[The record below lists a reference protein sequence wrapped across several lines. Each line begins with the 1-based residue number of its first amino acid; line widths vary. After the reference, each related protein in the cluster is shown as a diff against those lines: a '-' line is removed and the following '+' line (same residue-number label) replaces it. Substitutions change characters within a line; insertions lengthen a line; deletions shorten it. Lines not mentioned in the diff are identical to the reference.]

1 MTEQGRA
8 AEGPQ
13 VDVAG
18 KAQGWDYSPDAGET
32 ARAMTANAVV
42 SAVANVPLLLAAVAL
57 VVYMAFEAGLSTP
70 GAVFGALGLTAS
82 GWRWSMSKRYRMRE
96 PFDEGTERSARREVE
111 LNAGL
116 SGLMWG
122 YGALAIYPHLRE
134 VAQIAYPMLLAGSA
148 GVAALYAPLA
158 GRAYLYMIVPQVASL
173 VAAHLAFDG
182 LRSIGLA
189 AIVAGFGFTMH
200 RSAQLSKAAG
210 QRLARALLER
220 DRLRADHARLA
231 ELELTEAKL
240 AAESAR
246 TEAAAT
252 RDLFIAKVSHEFR
265 TPLQTIVALA
275 DLLAL
280 KTADEKSKGLQEP
293 VQRLSRAADQ
303 LMHQANDLAAFVRA
317 NQAASYEIRERPV
330 RLDEVVATSI
340 IELRELANRKGVD
353 VRVSVPA
360 ISLQADDM
368 RLQQIIGN
376 LVSNAVKYTTRGHIE
391 IQAEVDD
398 HEPHT
403 MTLCVNDTGSGIPA
417 EVLPNVFEP
426 WFRGTREARG
436 LGLGLSIVRSLVA
449 QLGGTAEIK
458 SEIGRGTNACVRIPV
473 KVLPQ
478 HPYHPPT
485 GSSGLSDLHVL
496 VVDDEDSVR
505 NAVADL
511 LRAKGAICVEAP
523 GTEEALLELSTKP
536 YEVALV
542 DIQMPGAD
550 GYELAR
556 RLKARH
562 PECETRLIAMS
573 AFGLSEE
580 HGCLF
585 DAYVAKPSKADTM
598 VSTIIQTLARRG
610 TVSARTGGVGGSGG
624 RSGAC

>member
-1 MTEQGRA
+1 MSEQGRA

-13 VDVAG
+13 GNVSG
-18 KAQGWDYSPDAGET
+18 RSQGWEYSPDAGET
-32 ARAMTANAVV
+32 ARAMTATAVA

-57 VVYMAFEAGLSTP
+57 VVYMAFEAGLNSQ
-70 GAVFGALGLTAS
+70 GAIFGALGLATS
-82 GWRWSMSKRYRMRE
+82 GWRWSMRKRYRARA
-96 PFDEGTERSARREVE
+96 PFDEATDRSAQREVE

-116 SGLMWG
+116 SGLMWA
-122 YGALAIYPHLRE
+122 YGALSIYPHLRE

-200 RSAQLSKAAG
+200 RSAQMSKAAG

-246 TEAAAT
+246 NEAAAN

-280 KTADEKSKGLQEP
+280 KTADERSKGLQEP

-303 LMHQANDLAAFVRA
+303 LMHQATDLAAFVRA

-330 RLDEVVATSI
+330 RLDDVVATSI

-376 LVSNAVKYTTRGHIE
+376 LVSNAVKYTSRGHIE
-391 IQAEVDD
+391 IRAEVDD
-398 HEPHT
+398 HEHRT
-403 MTLCVNDTGSGIPA
+403 MTLCVSDTGSGIPA
-417 EVLPNVFEP
+417 EVLPDVFEP

-458 SEIGRGTNACVRIPV
+458 SDKGTGTTACVRIPV

-478 HPYHPPT
+478 RPHHAQAGP
-485 GSSGLSDLHVL
+485 SGLSDLHIL
-496 VVDDEDSVR
+496 VIDDEDSVR
-505 NAVADL
+505 GAVADL
-511 LRAKGAICVEAP
+511 LRAKGATCVEAP
-523 GTEEALLELSTKP
+523 GTEEALLELSSRQ

-562 PECETRLIAMS
+562 PDCATRLIAMS
-573 AFGLSEE
+573 AFGLAED
-580 HGCLF
+580 HGRLF

-598 VSTIIQTLARRG
+598 VSTIIQTLGRG
-610 TVSARTGGVGGSGG
+610 GAVAAGTTGLGESA
-624 RSGAC
+624 GASRPR

>member
-1 MTEQGRA
+1 
-8 AEGPQ
+8 
-13 VDVAG
+13 
-18 KAQGWDYSPDAGET
+18 
-32 ARAMTANAVV
+32 
-42 SAVANVPLLLAAVAL
+42 
-57 VVYMAFEAGLSTP
+57 
-70 GAVFGALGLTAS
+70 
-82 GWRWSMSKRYRMRE
+82 
-96 PFDEGTERSARREVE
+96 
-111 LNAGL
+111 
-116 SGLMWG
+116 
-122 YGALAIYPHLRE
+122 
-134 VAQIAYPMLLAGSA
+134 
-148 GVAALYAPLA
+148 
-158 GRAYLYMIVPQVASL
+158 
-173 VAAHLAFDG
+173 
-182 LRSIGLA
+182 
-189 AIVAGFGFTMH
+189 MH

-231 ELELTEAKL
+231 ELELTAAKL

-478 HPYHPPT
+478 HPHHPPT

-610 TVSARTGGVGGSGG
+610 TVSARTAGVGGSGG

>member
-1 MTEQGRA
+1 MSEQGRA

-13 VDVAG
+13 VEVAG
-18 KAQGWDYSPDAGET
+18 KAAGGDYSPDAGET

-42 SAVANVPLLLAAVAL
+42 SAVSNVPLLLAAVAL
-57 VVYMAFEAGLSTP
+57 VVYMAFEAGLSVP
-70 GAVFGALGLTAS
+70 GTVFGALGLAAS
-82 GWRWSMSKRYRMRE
+82 GWRWSMSKRYRLRE
-96 PFDEGTERSARREVE
+96 PFDEAMARAAQREVE

-122 YGALAIYPHLRE
+122 YGALAIYPHLKE

-173 VAAHLAFDG
+173 VIAHLAFDG

-210 QRLARALLER
+210 ERLARALLER

-246 TEAAAT
+246 NEAAAT

-280 KTADEKSKGLQEP
+280 KTADERSKGLQEP

-317 NQAASYEIRERPV
+317 NQAAGYEIRERPV
-330 RLDEVVATSI
+330 RLDEVVAASI
-340 IELRELANRKGVD
+340 TELRELANRKGVD
-353 VRVSVPA
+353 VRVTVPA
-360 ISLQADDM
+360 ISLHADDM

-376 LVSNAVKYTTRGHIE
+376 LVSNAVKYTSHGRIE
-391 IQAEVDD
+391 IHADVDGD
-398 HEPHT
+398 GPHT
-403 MTLCVNDTGSGIPA
+403 MTLWVSDTGSGIA
-417 EVLPNVFEP
+417 EEVLPNVFDP

-458 SEIGRGTNACVRIPV
+458 SEKGRGTRATVHIPV
-473 KVLPQ
+473 KVLDQQP
-478 HPYHPPT
+478 HRPLS
-485 GSSGLSDLHVL
+485 GSASLSGLHVL

-505 NAVADL
+505 SAVADL
-511 LRAKGAICVEAP
+511 LRAKGAECVEAP
-523 GTEEALLELSTKP
+523 GTDEALQELGSKAF
-536 YEVALV
+536 EVALV

-556 RLKARH
+556 RLRSRY
-562 PECETRLIAMS
+562 PECDTRLIAMS
-573 AFGLSEE
+573 AFGLAEE
-580 HGCLF
+580 HGHLF
-585 DAYVAKPSKADTM
+585 NAYVAKPSKADKM
-598 VSTIIQTLARRG
+598 VSTIIQTLERDRA
-610 TVSARTGGVGGSGG
+610 TAANAAPLSNS
-624 RSGAC
+624 SGASNTA

>member
-1 MTEQGRA
+1 MMSNQDQGA
-8 AEGPQ
+8 DGP
-13 VDVAG
+13 
-18 KAQGWDYSPDAGET
+18 KASRDEKPPRWDHSPDAGET

-42 SAVANVPLLLAAVAL
+42 SAAANVPLLLAAVGL
-57 VVYMAFEAGLSTP
+57 VIYLAFEAGLSMP
-70 GAVFGALGLTAS
+70 GTIFGGLGLAVS
-82 GWRWSMSKRYRMRE
+82 GWRWSMSKRYRARA
-96 PFDEGTERSARREVE
+96 PLDEATERSARREVE

-116 SGLMWG
+116 AGLMWG
-122 YGALAIYPHLRE
+122 YGALAIYPHLKE
-134 VAQIAYPMLLAGSA
+134 VAQIAFPMMVAGSA

-173 VAAHLAFDG
+173 ALAHLAFDG

-189 AIVAGFGFTMH
+189 IIVAGFGFTMY

-210 QRLARALLER
+210 ERLARALLER

-231 ELELTEAKL
+231 ELELAEAKV

-246 TEAAAT
+246 NEAAAT

-280 KTADEKSKGLQEP
+280 KTADDKSKGLLEP

-317 NQAASYEIRERPV
+317 NKAAGYEIRERPV
-330 RLDEVVATSI
+330 QLDEVVAASI
-340 IELRELANRKGVD
+340 VELRELANRKGIE
-353 VRVSVPA
+353 VRVAVPEV
-360 ISLQADDM
+360 SLHADDM

-376 LVSNAVKYTTRGHIE
+376 LVSNAVKYTSTGHIE
-391 IQAEVDD
+391 IRAEVDGRD
-398 HEPHT
+398 PCT
-403 MTLCVNDTGSGIPA
+403 MTLWVSDTGSGIA
-417 EVLPNVFEP
+417 EEALPNVFDP

-449 QLGGTAEIK
+449 QLGGTAELT
-458 SEIGRGTNACVRIPV
+458 SEMGQGTTACIRIPV
-473 KVLPQ
+473 KVLEQAPKR
-478 HPYHPPT
+478 PSVGT
-485 GSSGLSDLHVL
+485 ASLSNLRLL

-505 NAVADL
+505 SAVADL

-523 GTEEALLELSTKP
+523 GTEEALKELEDHA
-536 YEVALV
+536 YEAALI

-556 RLKARH
+556 RQRARY
-562 PECETRLIAMS
+562 PRSETRLIAMS
-573 AFGLSEE
+573 AFGLAQE
-580 HGCLF
+580 HSGLF
-585 DAYVAKPSKADTM
+585 DAYVAKPAKADTM
-598 VSTIIQTLARRG
+598 VGTIVRALERRG
-610 TVSARTGGVGGSGG
+610 FSAANRT
-624 RSGAC
+624 

>member
-1 MTEQGRA
+1 MSEQGRA
-8 AEGPQ
+8 AGGPQ
-13 VDVAG
+13 GDVSG
-18 KAQGWDYSPDAGET
+18 RSQGWDYSPDAGET
-32 ARAMTANAVV
+32 ARAMTANALA

-57 VVYMAFEAGLSTP
+57 VVYMAFEAGLNSQ
-70 GAVFGALGLTAS
+70 GSVFGALGLATS
-82 GWRWSMSKRYRMRE
+82 GWRWSMRKRYRARE
-96 PFDEGTERSARREVE
+96 PFDEATDLSARREVE

-116 SGLMWG
+116 SGLMWA

-200 RSAQLSKAAG
+200 RSAQMSKAAG

-246 TEAAAT
+246 NEAAAT

-280 KTADEKSKGLQEP
+280 KTADDKSKGLQEP

-317 NQAASYEIRERPV
+317 NKAAGYEIRERPV
-330 RLDEVVATSI
+330 QLDEVVAASI
-340 IELRELANRKGVD
+340 VELRELANRKGIE
-353 VRVSVPA
+353 VRVAVPEV
-360 ISLQADDM
+360 SLHADDM

-376 LVSNAVKYTTRGHIE
+376 LVSNAVKYTSAGHIE
-391 IQAEVDD
+391 IRAEVDGRD
-398 HEPHT
+398 PCT
-403 MTLCVNDTGSGIPA
+403 MTLRVSDTGSGIA
-417 EVLPNVFEP
+417 EEALPNVFDP

-449 QLGGTAEIK
+449 QLGGTAELK
-458 SEIGRGTNACVRIPV
+458 SGMGRGTTACVRIPV
-473 KVLPQ
+473 KVLEQAPKR
-478 HPYHPPT
+478 PSAGT
-485 GSSGLSDLHVL
+485 ASLSNLRLL

-511 LRAKGAICVEAP
+511 LRAKGAVCVEAP
-523 GTEEALLELSTKP
+523 GTEEALREFEDQV
-536 YEVALV
+536 YEVALI

-562 PECETRLIAMS
+562 PKSETRLIAMS
-573 AFGLSEE
+573 AFGLAQE
-580 HGCLF
+580 HSGLF
-585 DAYVAKPSKADTM
+585 DAYVAKPAKADTM
-598 VSTIIQTLARRG
+598 VGTI
-610 TVSARTGGVGGSGG
+610 VSALERHGSAASNRT
-624 RSGAC
+624 

>member
-1 MTEQGRA
+1 MSEQDKA
-8 AEGPQ
+8 AEGPP
-13 VDVAG
+13 VEGAG
-18 KAQGWDYSPDAGET
+18 SAQGWEYSPDAGET
-32 ARAMTANAVV
+32 TRAMTANAVV

-57 VVYMAFEAGLSTP
+57 VVYIAFEAGLNTA
-70 GAVFGALGLTAS
+70 GAVFGALGLAVS
-82 GWRWSMSKRYRMRE
+82 GWRWSMSKRYRARE
-96 PFDEGTERSARREVE
+96 PLDEAMERSARREVE
-111 LNAGL
+111 FNAGL

-122 YGALAIYPHLRE
+122 YGALAIYPHLKE

-173 VAAHLAFDG
+173 VVAHLAFDG

-189 AIVAGFGFTMH
+189 AIIAGFGFTMH

-246 TEAAAT
+246 NEAAAT

-280 KTADEKSKGLQEP
+280 KTEDEKAKGLHEP

-330 RLDEVVATSI
+330 RLDEVVAASI
-340 IELRELANRKGVD
+340 VELRELANRKGIE
-353 VRVSVPA
+353 VRVTVPA
-360 ISLQADDM
+360 VSLHADDM

-376 LVSNAVKYTTRGHIE
+376 LVSNAVKYTSSGHIE
-391 IQAEVDD
+391 IHAEVEGDN
-398 HEPHT
+398 PST
-403 MTLCVNDTGSGIPA
+403 MTLCVIDTGSGIPE

-449 QLGGTAEIK
+449 QLGGTADVK
-458 SEIGRGTNACVRIPV
+458 SEKGHGTSARVRIPV
-473 KVLPQ
+473 KVLDQ
-478 HPYHPPT
+478 PPNRPNAN
-485 GSSGLSDLHVL
+485 SAGLSHLHVL

-505 NAVADL
+505 SAVADL
-511 LRAKGAICVEAP
+511 LRAKGAVCVEAP
-523 GTEEALLELSTKP
+523 GTDAALQELSSQS
-536 YEVALV
+536 YQVALV

-556 RLKARH
+556 RLKARY
-562 PECETRLIAMS
+562 PECRTRLIAMS
-573 AFGLSEE
+573 AFGLAEE
-580 HGCLF
+580 HSGLF
-585 DAYVAKPSKADTM
+585 DAYVPKPSKADTM
-598 VSTIIQTLARRG
+598 VNTIVQALARDG
-610 TVSARTGGVGGSGG
+610 AVASNAICASSSGG
-624 RSGAC
+624 NSALG